1 MNTHEDNLDYDLYIY
16 DLFYNNLQNYYEK
29 FYILESKKNLNVLY
43 EERINLIDYYLYFLN
58 DTKSI
63 IYKSNIS
70 NEFELTKIYL
80 DVPPRDWFIFNRE
93 ITFFKTFQS
102 CYNKI
107 QNEIDDNIKNIN
119 LQKKKKIYSKF
130 GYKKTFFEI
139 KSNIYNLLKILYDFI
154 NYLKD
159 YQDKF
164 ILYKYDRFKTN
175 YY

>member
-29 FYILESKKNLNVLY
+29 FSILESKKNLNVLY

-119 LQKKKKIYSKF
+119 IQKKKKFIVSLDI
-130 GYKKTFFEI
+130 KKLF
-139 KSNIYNLLKILYDFI
+139 LK
-154 NYLKD
+154 
-159 YQDKF
+159 
-164 ILYKYDRFKTN
+164 
-175 YY
+175 